1 MKKQNLRL
9 CCLNRLEVLKGYFRI
24 LLQLKY
30 MVPLLFLAACTG
42 TPKDDGTSPAPLF
55 PHPQNIAAN
64 PEGGYVVNPVTG
76 DSLQPLINSLGD
88 TVLTG
93 VPIPAKPKVIHPDSV
108 AQPKAVKAPAIESLE
123 KHKAHPNR
131 HKIPENIPAIPVD
144 KSQLKT
150 MPVKLAEKQPGG
162 VLDTAHY
169 LVNSTGD
176 TISTGVPIPAKGKIV
191 KAIQPKPIKALPPA
205 IKDAAITNLQYLNV
219 DQGMNASYVYS
230 ILEDKSGNLWF
241 GTNSG
246 GVNKYDGE
254 SFSHFTEKEGL
265 SNNTVW
271 SMLED
276 KSGNLWFGTL
286 GGGVNKYDGESF
298 IHFTE
303 KEGLSNNRVLSIL
316 EDKSGNLWFGTE
328 GGGVSKYDGESF
340 LHFTENEGLNN
351 NSVFSIV
358 EDKSGNLWFGTNDG
372 GVSKY
377 EPAESGTSSGSFTHF
392 TENEG
397 LSNNRVLSIVEDNSG
412 NLWFGTFG
420 GGVSKYEPAESGTSS
435 GSFTHFTE
443 NEGLSNNIVFSI
455 LEDRSGNLWFG
466 TIGGGASKYNR
477 ESFRHFT
484 ENEGLR
490 GTNVLSMLED
500 KNGNLWFGTLDG
512 GVSKYDGES
521 FTHFT
526 ENEGLSDNSV
536 RSILEDKNGN
546 LWFGTFGGGVSKYD
560 GKSFTHFTENEGL
573 SNNTVLSIVQD
584 KSGNLWFGTNG
595 GGVSKYDGK
604 SFSHFTEKEGLSN
617 NTVWSILE
625 DKSGN
630 LWFGT
635 WGRGVSKYESAESGT
650 SSGSFTHFTE
660 KEGLRNNN
668 VRSMLEDENG
678 NLWFGTLGGGVSK
691 YDGES
696 FTHFTENEGL
706 SNNRVMSILES
717 KNNNIWL
724 GTERGLIQ
732 IEARPEPVEGS
743 KDGVSV
749 PPAQKATP
757 TVQVFG
763 KQDGLKGLH
772 FFANSVFL
780 DSKNRAWWGNVN
792 GLSMLD
798 FNTFQLSQN
807 PPVIYL
813 KQLDVNE
820 EFIDYR
826 NISESPGKK
835 IQFSGVEP
843 FTNYPL
849 NLELSYDKNH
859 LTFYFAAIDWSA
871 PHKIHYSYRMLGLNN
886 NWSTPSQEAKADYR
900 NLSYGNYT
908 FQIRAI
914 GESGEWSEPFEYTFT
929 IRAPLWYSWWAYLIY
944 GFLLLVL
951 IRRGHIFQK
960 ARTIRKERER
970 SQQKELEQAK
980 EIGDAYKKLEVAHE
994 DLKAAQYQLVQQEKL
1009 ASLGQL
1015 TAGIA
1020 HEIKNPLNFVNNFS
1034 EVSIE
1039 LIEEALEEIRQIEK
1053 NEHAAEV
1060 ADILSDVKSNL
1071 AKVNEHGSRANSI
1084 VTSMLQHS
1092 RGGDGK
1098 MEPFPLNTLI
1108 KEYVNLAFHGMRA
1121 GKEQIN
1127 VEIDLKLDENISEV
1141 PLIAEDFSRVI
1152 LNLCNNAF
1160 DAMREKLRRSE
1171 VGQTSAAYL
1180 PKLTVRTRSGVDTV
1194 TIEIQDNGPGI
1205 PEEIKDKILQPFFTT
1220 KKGKQGTGLG
1230 LSITNDIVKAHG
1242 GKLEIESRIGEY
1254 TTFIVQLSLN
1264 TDDI

>member
-55 PHPQNIAAN
+55 PHPQSIVAN

-169 LVNSTGD
+169 LVNSIGD

-254 SFSHFTEKEGL
+254 
-265 SNNTVW
+265 
-271 SMLED
+271 
-276 KSGNLWFGTL
+276 
-286 GGGVNKYDGESF
+286 
-298 IHFTE
+298 
-303 KEGLSNNRVLSIL
+303 
-316 EDKSGNLWFGTE
+316 
-328 GGGVSKYDGESF
+328 
-340 LHFTENEGLNN
+340 
-351 NSVFSIV
+351 
-358 EDKSGNLWFGTNDG
+358 
-372 GVSKY
+372 
-377 EPAESGTSSGSFTHF
+377 
-392 TENEG
+392 
-397 LSNNRVLSIVEDNSG
+397 
-412 NLWFGTFG
+412 
-420 GGVSKYEPAESGTSS
+420 
-435 GSFTHFTE
+435 
-443 NEGLSNNIVFSI
+443 
-455 LEDRSGNLWFG
+455 
-466 TIGGGASKYNR
+466 
-477 ESFRHFT
+477 
-484 ENEGLR
+484 
-490 GTNVLSMLED
+490 
-500 KNGNLWFGTLDG
+500 
-512 GVSKYDGES
+512 
-521 FTHFT
+521 
-526 ENEGLSDNSV
+526 
-536 RSILEDKNGN
+536 
-546 LWFGTFGGGVSKYD
+546 
-560 GKSFTHFTENEGL
+560 
-573 SNNTVLSIVQD
+573 
-584 KSGNLWFGTNG
+584 
-595 GGVSKYDGK
+595 